1 MEPSFPG
8 SSPDPRGNPVQASVV
23 PPQGA
28 SAPQVIY
35 LPQPVHP
42 IKRWLGWAGWMGFF
56 LCVSIIM
63 GMTAKYQEYY
73 GAVDGGIQERYH
85 SRDKASEDKVAI
97 IEVEGV
103 IGSIDDFVKKQIE
116 QVRKDEQVK
125 AVVVRVNSPGGTI
138 TGSDY
143 IYHHLTK
150 LKAERQIPLVVSM
163 GSIAASGGYYVSM
176 AVGDQAKAIYAEP
189 TTTTGSIG
197 VIIPHYDV
205 SGLLERYD
213 VKDDSIVSHP
223 RKKLLSM
230 TKPMSEDDRGVLEA
244 YMADAF
250 GRFKTVIKAGRPSFR
265 ENEAALDVLA
275 TGEIFTATQA
285 QTHGLVDE
293 LGFIED
299 ALDRAAELAQLDKD
313 KVRVIY
319 YSPPVTLLDALAMAR
334 APQPGMSISLRSF
347 LEFQVPQAYYLATL
361 APVWAHLDAR
371 P

>member
-1 MEPSFPG
+1 MEPMNP
-8 SSPDPRGNPVQASVV
+8 GNPQEPRPIPASVV
-23 PPQGA
+23 PPA
-28 SAPQVIY
+28 AAAPQIVY

-42 IKRWLGWAGWMGFF
+42 VRRWMGWLGWMGFF

-63 GMTAKYQEYY
+63 GMMARYQEYY
-73 GAVDGGIQERYH
+73 GAVDSGVEERYH
-85 SRDKASEDKVAI
+85 SRSKTSDDKVAI

-103 IGSIDDFVKKQIE
+103 IGSIDQFVKKQID
-116 QVRKDEQVK
+116 QVRKDDQVK

-143 IYHHLTK
+143 IFHHLKK
-150 LKAERQIPLVVSM
+150 LKAERNVPMVVSM

-176 AVGDQAKAIYAEP
+176 AVGDQEKAIYAEP

-213 VKDDSIVSHP
+213 VKDDSIATHP
-223 RKKLLSM
+223 RKRLLSM
-230 TKPMSEDDRGVLEA
+230 TKPMSDDDRGVLEA

-250 GRFKTVIKAGRPSFR
+250 GRFKSVIKEGRPQFR
-265 ENEAALDVLA
+265 EKSDVLDQLA

-285 QTHGLVDE
+285 KEHGLIDE

-299 ALDRAAELAQLDKD
+299 ALDRAAELAKLNKD
-313 KVRVIY
+313 DVRVIY
-319 YSPPVTLLDALAMAR
+319 YSPPLTLMDALAAAR
-334 APQPGMSISLRSF
+334 APETGLSLSLRSF

-361 APVWAHLDAR
+361 APSIATADDEHR
-371 P
+371 